1 MVAKI
6 KKNGDVITG
15 LVRLSY
21 PHLFEKDE
29 ASDKYSA
36 SLIIPGDDK
45 ESLKVLN
52 EAIEKAKESGKS
64 SEWGGKVPGKLTLPI
79 HDGAE
84 STDSSGAY
92 EGNYYFS
99 ARSSRKPKLFDE
111 DGIEVIDSDDLY
123 PGCYVRAIIAF
134 YPYNN
139 SQNGVGVILKGIKK
153 VKDGDP
159 LGGSSNVTA
168 DDFDEEDDDI
178 DDDLD

>member
-1 MVAKI
+1 MVEKI

-64 SEWGGKVPGKLTLPI
+64 SKWGGKVPGKLTLPI

-99 ARSSRKPKLFDE
+99 ARSSSKPKLFDE
-111 DGIEVIDSDDLY
+111 DGIEVIDPDDLY

-168 DDFDEEDDDI
+168 DDFDEDDDDI